1 MTRIISTDDFYDDVL
16 SNSFKIIAS
25 YDREK
30 ELRETYGDQIFESFK
45 KEVENYGF
53 ACFAMGDQNHHLD
66 PIEFIDLPE
75 ETPTGIVIRWDEE

>member
-45 KEVENYGF
+45 K
-53 ACFAMGDQNHHLD
+53 
-66 PIEFIDLPE
+66 
-75 ETPTGIVIRWDEE
+75 RS

>member
-16 SNSFKIIAS
+16 SNTFKIIAS
-25 YDREK
+25 YDKEK
-30 ELRETYGDQIFESFK
+30 ELREKYGDQIFESFK

-66 PIEFIDLPE
+66 YCEFISFPDD
-75 ETPTGIVIRWDEE
+75 TDDIAVRWDEE